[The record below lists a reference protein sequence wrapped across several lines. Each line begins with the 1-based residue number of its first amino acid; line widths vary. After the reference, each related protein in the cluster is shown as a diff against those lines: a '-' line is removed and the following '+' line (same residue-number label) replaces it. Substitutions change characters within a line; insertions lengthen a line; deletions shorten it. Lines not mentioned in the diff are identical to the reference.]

1 MMYEVRG
8 VVRWRAFAIA
18 FALAAGACGND
29 RAIDVPVVGMWASVE
44 QSGPLRGRVRHTAVW
59 TGEEMIVW
67 GGEYAVAGVTL
78 YDDGGRYDPA
88 LRSWTPVTPD
98 GAPLGRAGHTAVWT
112 GEEMLVWG
120 GTSEVSPGEFRV
132 QSSGGIYDP
141 IADQWRPMS
150 MDGAPSARTAHL
162 AVWTGSEMIVWGGLF
177 DGDQVFLDGGRYAP
191 STDSWQPIPEA
202 DLSTTAPLLGCGV
215 WTGSEFLLWSLAI
228 SDDSTS
234 VYPEG
239 ARYSPASNTWSS
251 MNQDGAPQVIGCDA
265 VWTGRE
271 MIVTGDNGLAAT
283 GGRYD
288 PEADKWTGMSNDG
301 APPMTIDR
309 TAIWADSRL
318 IVWGGFSV
326 EGEEPE
332 RLASGGLYD
341 PVIDTWAATAD
352 ATITGRSDH
361 TAIWTDSEMIVWG
374 GFEGSYQSNGGRFTP
389 E

>member
-1 MMYEVRG
+1 
-8 VVRWRAFAIA
+8 
-18 FALAAGACGND
+18 
-29 RAIDVPVVGMWASVE
+29 
-44 QSGPLRGRVRHTAVW
+44 
-59 TGEEMIVW
+59 
-67 GGEYAVAGVTL
+67 
-78 YDDGGRYDPA
+78 
-88 LRSWTPVTPD
+88 
-98 GAPLGRAGHTAVWT
+98 
-112 GEEMLVWG
+112 
-120 GTSEVSPGEFRV
+120 
-132 QSSGGIYDP
+132 
-141 IADQWRPMS
+141 MS